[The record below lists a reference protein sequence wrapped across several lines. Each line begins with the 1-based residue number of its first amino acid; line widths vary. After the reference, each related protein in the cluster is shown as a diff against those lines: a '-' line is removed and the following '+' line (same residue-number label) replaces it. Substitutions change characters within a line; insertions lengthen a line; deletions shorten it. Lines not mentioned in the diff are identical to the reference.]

1 MKFYNQAFNQLRHAY
16 KAEIGSISIHS
27 FRKKQCFLRRNTL
40 FIYRSFRG
48 VIFLLCSCKCATFFP
63 FVEKV
68 DMTVIRN
75 SEKAIVLQMNMV
87 KKVQNLGCVL

>member
-16 KAEIGSISIHS
+16 KAEIGSISFHS

-48 VIFLLCSCKCATFFP
+48 VIFFP
-63 FVEKV
+63 FVKKV

-75 SEKAIVLQMNMV
+75 SEKAIVLQVNMA

>member
-1 MKFYNQAFNQLRHAY
+1 MKTKETNPTRPGSPTPCKQA
-16 KAEIGSISIHS
+16 
-27 FRKKQCFLRRNTL
+27 LRRNTL